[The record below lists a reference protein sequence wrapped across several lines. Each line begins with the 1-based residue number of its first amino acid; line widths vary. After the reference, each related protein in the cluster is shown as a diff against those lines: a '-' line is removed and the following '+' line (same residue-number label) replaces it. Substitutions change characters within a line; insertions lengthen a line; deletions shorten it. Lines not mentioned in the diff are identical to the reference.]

1 MISGSFVLKLSIM
14 TPDEKQLPT
23 LPTMHLRQ
31 LPVSDRDA
39 ASASTPCLSVH
50 TEPSSAAEPREAL
63 TVTTRT
69 Q

>member
-14 TPDEKQLPT
+14 TPDEKAAAYITHNASQT
-23 LPTMHLRQ
+23 L
-31 LPVSDRDA
+31 SDRNA
-39 ASASTPCLSVH
+39 VSGSTPRLFVH
-50 TEPSSAAEPREAL
+50 TEPREAL